1 MLTDR
6 INAIFRL
13 IEFLHSNIER
23 FKKFDA
29 VMDDLNLLVQR
40 RNQLSP
46 RKNFSDKLEYDEV
59 QAELKQKA
67 DVIIENITKVISGKA
82 LELNIC
88 DINRTETLWNWNISE
103 IHNLRENFKKDDV
116 PTILLHKTKYLE
128 FRITTNHT
136 YFNDI
141 FFSDL
146 DEILKELFDF
156 FKEGAG
162 NEFEV
167 FETKT
172 IPVNSIREAVEQFKN
187 GATKFSLPIDFLNS
201 SHAQQNTYGTLPTQ
215 QTGTNAQ
222 MRQKIDAEQQDAEA
236 KANQNND
243 KQDLQPLRAKA
254 KDDIFKEI
262 IDRGRLHDF
271 LSVPDA
277 DLVIENAFWHDESDK
292 PIDCN
297 IYHPKYGY
305 PGFKTY
311 SQDIIAASFG
321 TRYSYKDYDTSEII
335 YAPYYLQVLC
345 VDQEGNFT
353 NRDGKK
359 VVKVPYTQTHRK
371 RLANTDADFETI
383 LRREFQAKEL
393 GNHPETKAVFRTE
406 VQHHVQELIELHKAN
421 SSYAQ
426 GTRDINLLA
435 LAERFFK
442 FLKQPS
448 TASHREIILAHN
460 YKVKAGLEAERTAAH
475 WKTERGDKAK
485 QAYYT
490 LLKQSKNYNKPRR
503 EEIKNVVELLKEFP
517 EALKLAVK
525 DLDEIERL

>member
-1 MLTDR
+1 MLTER
-6 INAIFRL
+6 IDAIFQF
-13 IEFLHSNIER
+13 IDYLHSNIEG
-23 FKKFDA
+23 FKQFDT
-29 VMDDLNLLVQR
+29 VMEELYFLLQK
-40 RNQLSP
+40 RNKLSP
-46 RKNFSDKLEYDEV
+46 RKNFADKLEYDNV
-59 QAELKQKA
+59 QADLEQKA
-67 DVIIENITKVISGKA
+67 DVITKNITQVISAKA

-88 DINRTETLWNWNISE
+88 DLNRTETLWNWNISE
-103 IHNLRENFKKDDV
+103 IHKLRENFTRGDV
-116 PTILLHKTKYLE
+116 PTILLYKTKYFE
-128 FRITTNHT
+128 FRIRTKHT
-136 YFNDI
+136 YFYDI

-156 FKEGAG
+156 FKEGTE

-172 IPVNSIREAVEQFKN
+172 IHVNSIREAVEQFQN
-187 GATKFSLPIDFLNS
+187 GATKFSLPIDFLNFS
-201 SHAQQNTYGTLPTQ
+201 NAQQNTYGTLPTQ
-215 QTGTNAQ
+215 QTSTNAQ
-222 MRQKIDAEQQDAEA
+222 MRQKTHAEQQEAEA
-236 KANQNND
+236 EANQNNH
-243 KQDLQPLRAKA
+243 KQDLKPSKAKA
-254 KDDIFKEI
+254 QDDIFKEI
-262 IDRGRLHDF
+262 IDRCRLNHF

-277 DLVIENAFWHDESDK
+277 DLVIENAFWHDENDE

-321 TRYSYKDYDTSEII
+321 TRYSYKDYETKETI

-345 VDQEGNFT
+345 VDHEGKFT

-359 VVKVPYTQTHRK
+359 VVKVPFTQTHRK
-371 RLANTDADFETI
+371 RLADTTTDFETI
-383 LRREFQAKEL
+383 LRREFQANEL
-393 GNHPETKAVFRTE
+393 GSSPETKAVFRTE
-406 VQHHVQELIELHKAN
+406 IHNHVQELIELHKAN

-435 LAERFFK
+435 IADRFLK
-442 FLKQPS
+442 FLKQPFVA
-448 TASHREIILAHN
+448 THREIILAHI
-460 YKVKAGLEAERTAAH
+460 YKVKAGLETERTAAQ
-475 WKTERGDKAK
+475 WKAERGDKAK

-490 LLKQSKNYNKPRR
+490 LLKQSQNYKELRKG
-503 EEIKNVVELLKEFP
+503 ELKNVVDLLKEFP